1 MGWSVYTHAGIGDIR
16 KPRPL
21 GVCDK
26 CGFVYN
32 RDRLKWQYQWA
43 GLKQRN
49 TELLVCP
56 SCMDAQ
62 QPQLRAFTIPIDPPP
77 ILNPRPG
84 EYGGMV
90 ISSSPDIY
98 DTIVPSQIVVQYDVS
113 EFGGVFQAEA
123 FQDNVFEIYE
133 DITTQLNVNATQI
146 GDRQPIV
153 TETSSYP
160 LLVEI
165 GVVPNPDPN
174 YGDGGYSRLTGEST

>member
-1 MGWSVYTHAGIGDIR
+1 MGWSVYTHAALGDVR

-21 GVCDK
+21 GACDK
-26 CGFVYN
+26 CGFIYN
-32 RDRLKWQYQWA
+32 RDRLKWQYEWS

-49 TELLVCP
+49 TEMLVCP
-56 SCMDAQ
+56 TCMDAQ
-62 QPQLRAFTIPIDPPP
+62 QPQLRAFTIPIDPVP

-84 EYGGMV
+84 EFGGMV

-98 DTIVPSQIVVQYDVS
+98 DTIVPSQITLQ
-113 EFGGVFQAEA
+113 FGTGEAGPEVFQADS
-123 FQDNVFEIYE
+123 FQSDAFEIYE
-133 DITTQLNVNATQI
+133 DIDQTGVNQTRI

-153 TETSSYP
+153 TQDSSYP

-174 YGDGGYSRLTGEST
+174 YGDGGYTRLTGEST